1 MTSRSLCFVLAF
13 VLLLTT
19 TDGAP
24 NEQKEIEALYRR
36 GLAGDKAA
44 VEQCIGKLKT
54 VLQGEPQN
62 QLARVYL
69 GSALTLR
76 SRDQGFGPKKI
87 STLKQGVALMNEAVA
102 AAPDDPKIRLT
113 RALTTE
119 ALPAIFGYPA
129 ESRKDFGI
137 LAQLA
142 ETQPTKFAS
151 QDLPIVFYHA
161 GLVAKANG
169 DRSRAAT
176 LWGKGL
182 ELSRDPALSAKLN
195 EELNELH

>member
-1 MTSRSLCFVLAF
+1 MNKFVL
-13 VLLLTT
+13 VLLVLVL
-19 TDGAP
+19 GSANAAP

-44 VEQCIGKLKT
+44 VEQCISQLET
-54 VLQGEPQN
+54 VLKAEPQN

-69 GSALTLR
+69 GSAYTLR
-76 SRDQGFGPKKI
+76 SRDQGFGPKKL
-87 STLKQGVALMNEAVA
+87 STFKQGVTFMNQAVA
-102 AAPDDPKIRLT
+102 AAPNDPKIRLT

-142 ETQPTKFAS
+142 ETQPTEFAPE
-151 QDLPIVFYHA
+151 DLPIVFYHA
-161 GLVAKANG
+161 GLAAKAKG
-169 DRSRAAT
+169 DRPRAGS
-176 LWGKGL
+176 LWRKGL
-182 ELSRDPALSAKLN
+182 AFSRDPALSAKLN
-195 EELNELH
+195 EELNQLH